1 MAGLKEIR
9 RRLKSVNNTK
19 KITSAM
25 KLVSAAKL
33 RKTQESVVR
42 SRGYTDSLKGVLAQ
56 LQGGSEFTHPLLE
69 ARQSV
74 KRIRILVL
82 GASRGLCGAFNTNIN
97 RRVEALYRELATK
110 YPGSEVSSV
119 LLGKKPA
126 EYFRRIGR
134 QYLEAIENIA
144 DDPNSWPIQEICQ
157 KLEIDF
163 IRGDFDE
170 LHIVYTRFKS
180 AISQTAVAERLL
192 PLDRDT
198 VASNVV
204 ATAGSEVIAAGSEL
218 ALASIGITLF
228 EPNPQRVFDAVVPR
242 IVRATVRQAAFD
254 TKASEHAS
262 RMTAMD
268 NATKNAKELI
278 HSLTLTRN
286 KLRQSGI
293 TSQLLDIVGGAEALK

>member
-33 RKTQESVVR
+33 RKTQDAVVR
-42 SRGYTDSLKGVLAQ
+42 SRAYTDALRGILGQ
-56 LQGGSEFTHPLLE
+56 LQSGSEFSHPLLE
-69 ARQSV
+69 PRASV
-74 KRIRILVL
+74 KKIGILVL
-82 GASRGLCGAFNTNIN
+82 GGQRGLCGGFNTNTN
-97 RRVEALYRELATK
+97 RKIEALYRELAK
-110 YPGSEVSSV
+110 KHPGAEVSAII
-119 LLGKKPA
+119 LGKKPA
-126 EYFRRIGR
+126 EYYRRIGR
-134 QYLEAIENIA
+134 KYIESVENLA
-144 DDPNSWPIQEICQ
+144 DDPNNWPTQEVCQ
-157 KLEIDF
+157 RLELDF
-163 IRGDFDE
+163 LKGEFDE
-170 LHIVYTRFKS
+170 LYLVYTRFRS
-180 AISQTAVAERLL
+180 AISTVPTAERLL
-192 PLDRDT
+192 PLDKE
-198 VASNVV
+198 AL
-204 ATAGSEVIAAGSEL
+204 ATATSAKTPQAATGV
-218 ALASIGITLF
+218 TLF

-242 IVRATVRQAAFD
+242 IVRAIVRQAAFD

-286 KLRQSGI
+286 KLRQTGI

>member
-33 RKTQESVVR
+33 RKTQDAVVR
-42 SRGYTDSLKGVLAQ
+42 SRAYTDSLKGVLAQ
-56 LQGGSEFTHPLLE
+56 LQGSGDYSHPLLE
-69 ARQSV
+69 PKTTV
-74 KRIRILVL
+74 KHIRVVVL

-97 RRVEALYRELATK
+97 RKVESLYQELQSR
-110 YPGSEVSSV
+110 YPGCEISAV

-134 QYLEAIENIA
+134 VYHEAIENLA
-144 DDPNSWPIQEICQ
+144 DDPNAWPIQDVCQ
-157 KLEIDF
+157 KIEVDF
-163 IRGDFDE
+163 IKDKIDE
-170 LHIVYTRFKS
+170 LHIVYTRFRS
-180 AISQTAVAERLL
+180 AISQTAVSERLL
-192 PLDRDT
+192 PLSLDAVGGST
-198 VASNVV
+198 N
-204 ATAGSEVIAAGSEL
+204 TAGGQNDSAQMISG
-218 ALASIGITLF
+218 GITLF

-242 IVRATVRQAAFD
+242 IVRARMRQAAFD

>member
-33 RKTQESVVR
+33 RKTQDAVVR
-42 SRGYTDSLKGVLAQ
+42 SRGYTDSLKGILAQ
-56 LQGGSEFTHPLLE
+56 LQSGNEFTHPLLE
-69 ARQSV
+69 ARPTV
-74 KRIRILVL
+74 KKIRVLVL
-82 GASRGLCGAFNTNIN
+82 GGNRGLCGAFNTNIN
-97 RRVEALYRELATK
+97 RKVDALMKELAEK
-110 YPGSEVSSV
+110 NPEAEVTST
-119 LLGKKPA
+119 LLGRKPA
-126 EYFRRIGR
+126 EFYRRVGR
-134 QYLEAIENIA
+134 PYAESIENLA
-144 DDPNSWPIQEICQ
+144 DDPNSWPIQNVCQ
-157 KLEIDF
+157 KLEVDF
-163 IRGDFDE
+163 MRGEFDE
-170 LHIVYTRFKS
+170 LYVVYTRFRS
-180 AISQTAVAERLL
+180 AISTLPTAEKLI
-192 PLDRDT
+192 PLSRDSVT
-198 VASNVV
+198 VSEEQQG
-204 ATAGSEVIAAGSEL
+204 ATT
-218 ALASIGITLF
+218 GITIF

-242 IVRATVRQAAFD
+242 IVRAMVQQAAFD

-278 HSLTLTRN
+278 HSLTLKRN

>member
-33 RKTQESVVR
+33 RKTQDAVVR
-42 SRGYTDSLKGVLAQ
+42 SRAYTDSLKGVLAQ
-56 LQGGSEFTHPLLE
+56 LQGGSEFSHPLLE
-69 ARQSV
+69 ARPAV
-74 KRIRILVL
+74 KRVRLLVL
-82 GASRGLCGAFNTNIN
+82 GAGRGLCGAFNTNIN
-97 RRVEALYRELATK
+97 RKVEALHRELESK
-110 YPGSEVSSV
+110 YPGCEISSV
-119 LLGKKPA
+119 LIGKKPA
-126 EYFRRIGR
+126 EYYRRVGR
-134 QYLEAIENIA
+134 KYIEAIENVS
-144 DDPNSWPIQEICQ
+144 DDPAAWPLLDVCQ
-157 KLEIDF
+157 KLEVEF
-163 IRGDFDE
+163 LKGEFDE
-170 LHIVYTRFKS
+170 LYVVFTRFRS
-180 AISQTAVAERLL
+180 AISTLASAERIM
-192 PLDRDT
+192 PLDREA
-198 VASNVV
+198 VS
-204 ATAGSEVIAAGSEL
+204 GE
-218 ALASIGITLF
+218 ALASQSDATGVTIF

-254 TKASEHAS
+254 TKASEHAC

-278 HSLTLTRN
+278 HSLTLKRN

>member
-33 RKTQESVVR
+33 RKTQEAVVR
-42 SRGYTDSLKGVLAQ
+42 SRVYTDSLKDVLAQ
-56 LQGGSEFTHPLLE
+56 LRGGLEFTHPLLE

-74 KRIRILVL
+74 KRVRILVL
-82 GASRGLCGAFNTNIN
+82 GASRGLCGAFNTNVN

-110 YPGSEVSSV
+110 YPGCEVSSV

-134 QYLEAIENIA
+134 QYLEAVENLA
-144 DDPNSWPIQEICQ
+144 DDPNAWPIQDLCQ
-157 KLEIDF
+157 RLEIEF
-163 IRGDFDE
+163 IKGEFDE
-170 LHIVYTRFKS
+170 LHVVYTRFKS

-192 PLDRDT
+192 PLDQDAVFST
-198 VASNVV
+198 STEAGAS
-204 ATAGSEVIAAGSEL
+204 AT
-218 ALASIGITLF
+218 GITLF

>member
-33 RKTQESVVR
+33 RKTQEAVVR
-42 SRGYTDSLKGVLAQ
+42 SRAYTESLKGVLAQ
-56 LQGGSEFTHPLLE
+56 LQGGNEFSHPLLE
-69 ARQSV
+69 PRSTV
-74 KRIRILVL
+74 KRVRVLVL
-82 GASRGLCGAFNTNIN
+82 GVSRGLCGGFNTNIN
-97 RRVEALYRELATK
+97 RRVEALYRELSSK
-110 YPGSEVSSV
+110 HPGCEISSV

-134 QYLEAIENIA
+134 QYLEAIENIS
-144 DDPNSWPIQEICQ
+144 DDPNLWPIQELCQ

-163 IRGDFDE
+163 IKGEFDE
-170 LHIVYTRFKS
+170 LHVVYTRFRS

-192 PLDRDT
+192 PLDRE
-198 VASNVV
+198 VV
-204 ATAGSEVIAAGSEL
+204 AGSVGDSAGAAS
-218 ALASIGITLF
+218 GITLF

-268 NATKNAKELI
+268 NATKNATELT
-278 HSLTLTRN
+278 HSLTLKRN

>member
-33 RKTQESVVR
+33 RKTQEAVLR
-42 SRGYTDSLKGVLAQ
+42 SRAYTDSLKGVLAQ

-69 ARQSV
+69 PRQTV
-74 KRIRILVL
+74 RKVRILVL

-97 RRVEALYRELATK
+97 RRIESLYRELTTK
-110 YPGSEVSSV
+110 YPGCEVSSV

-134 QYLEAIENIA
+134 QYLEAVENIA
-144 DDPNSWPIQEICQ
+144 DDPNAWPIQDICQ

-163 IRGDFDE
+163 IKGEFDE
-170 LHIVYTRFKS
+170 LHVVYTRFRS

-192 PLDRDT
+192 PLDREA
-198 VASNVV
+198 V
-204 ATAGSEVIAAGSEL
+204 AGSSADVGAA
-218 ALASIGITLF
+218 ATGITLF

-278 HSLTLTRN
+278 HSLTLKRN

>member
-33 RKTQESVVR
+33 RKTQDAVVR

-56 LQGGSEFTHPLLE
+56 LQGGNEFSHPLLE
-69 ARQSV
+69 ARPSV
-74 KRIRILVL
+74 KKVRVLVL
-82 GASRGLCGAFNTNIN
+82 GGSRGLCGAFNTNVN
-97 RRVEALYRELATK
+97 RKVDALLKELSQK
-110 YPGSEVSSV
+110 YPGAEVSSV
-119 LLGKKPA
+119 LMGKKPA
-126 EYFRRIGR
+126 EFYRRVGR
-134 QYLEAIENIA
+134 PYVEAIENLP
-144 DDPNSWPIQEICQ
+144 DDPNGWPIQEVCQ
-157 KLEIDF
+157 RLEVDF
-163 IRGDFDE
+163 MRGDFDE
-170 LHIVYTRFKS
+170 LHIVYTRFRS
-180 AISQTAVAERLL
+180 AISTVPTAEMLL
-192 PLDRDT
+192 PLNRDSVST
-198 VASNVV
+198 ATTTSGAASGV
-204 ATAGSEVIAAGSEL
+204 
-218 ALASIGITLF
+218 TLF

-242 IVRATVRQAAFD
+242 IVRALVRQAAFD

-278 HSLTLTRN
+278 HSLTLKRN

>member
-33 RKTQESVVR
+33 RKTQEAVVR
-42 SRGYTDSLKGVLAQ
+42 SRAYTDSLKGVLAQ
-56 LQGGSEFTHPLLE
+56 LQSGSEFTHPLLE
-69 ARQSV
+69 PKQAV
-74 KRIRILVL
+74 KRVRILVL
-82 GASRGLCGAFNTNIN
+82 GVSRGLCGAFNTNIN
-97 RRVEALYRELATK
+97 RRVEALYREIAAK
-110 YPGSEVSSV
+110 DPACEISSV

-134 QYLEAIENIA
+134 QYVEAIENIA
-144 DDPNSWPIQEICQ
+144 DDPNSWPIQDLCQ

-163 IRGDFDE
+163 IKGEFDE
-170 LHIVYTRFKS
+170 LHLVYTRFRS

-192 PLDRDT
+192 PLDRDA
-198 VASNVV
+198 VAGNTADAGV
-204 ATAGSEVIAAGSEL
+204 AATS
-218 ALASIGITLF
+218 ITLF
-228 EPNPQRVFDAVVPR
+228 EPNPERVFDAVVPR

-268 NATKNAKELI
+268 NATKNAKELT
-278 HSLTLTRN
+278 HALTLKRN

>member
-33 RKTQESVVR
+33 RKTQDSVVR
-42 SRGYTDSLKGVLAQ
+42 SRGYTDSLKGILAQ
-56 LQGGSEFTHPLLE
+56 LQGGNEFSHPLLE
-69 ARQSV
+69 ARPTV
-74 KRIRILVL
+74 KKIRVLVI
-82 GASRGLCGAFNTNIN
+82 GGNRGLCGAFNTNIN
-97 RRVEALYRELATK
+97 RKADALIKELAEK
-110 YPGSEVSSV
+110 HPDAEISSV
-119 LLGKKPA
+119 LLGRKPA
-126 EYFRRIGR
+126 EFYRRVSR
-134 QYLEAIENIA
+134 PYLQSIENLA
-144 DDPNSWPIQEICQ
+144 DDPNSWPIQDVCQ
-157 KLEIDF
+157 RLEIEF
-163 IRGDFDE
+163 MRGDFDE
-170 LHIVYTRFKS
+170 LHIVYTRFRS
-180 AISQTAVAERLL
+180 AISTVPTAEKLI
-192 PLDRDT
+192 PLSRDS
-198 VASNVV
+198 VASS
-204 ATAGSEVIAAGSEL
+204 ATNQAAST
-218 ALASIGITLF
+218 GITIF

-242 IVRATVRQAAFD
+242 IVRALVRQAAFD

>member
-33 RKTQESVVR
+33 RKTQEAVVR

-97 RRVEALYRELATK
+97 RRVETLYREIAAK
-110 YPGSEVSSV
+110 HPGCEISSV

-126 EYFRRIGR
+126 EYFRRIER
-134 QYLEAIENIA
+134 QYLEAVENIA
-144 DDPNSWPIQEICQ
+144 DDPNSWPIQDLCQ

-163 IRGDFDE
+163 IKGELDE

-192 PLDRDT
+192 PLDRD
-198 VASNVV
+198 AV
-204 ATAGSEVIAAGSEL
+204 ATTSADSGVSD
-218 ALASIGITLF
+218 IGITLF

-278 HSLTLTRN
+278 HALTLKRN

>member
-33 RKTQESVVR
+33 RKTQDAVVR
-42 SRGYTDSLKGVLAQ
+42 SRGYTDSLKSVLAQ
-56 LQGGSEFTHPLLE
+56 LEGGNEFTHPLLE
-69 ARQSV
+69 ARASV
-74 KRIRILVL
+74 KKIRVLVL
-82 GASRGLCGAFNTNIN
+82 GGNRGLCGAYNTNIN
-97 RRVEALYRELATK
+97 RKVESLHKELSERH
-110 YPGSEVSSV
+110 PGAEISSV
-119 LLGKKPA
+119 LLGKKPG
-126 EYFRRIGR
+126 EYYRRVGR
-134 QYLEAIENIA
+134 TYLEAIENLA
-144 DDPNSWPIQEICQ
+144 DDPNQWPIQDVCQ
-157 KLEIDF
+157 RLEIDF
-163 IRGDFDE
+163 LRGEFDE
-170 LHIVYTRFKS
+170 LYLVYTRFRS
-180 AISQTAVAERLL
+180 AISTVPTAERLL
-192 PLDRDT
+192 PLSKDSVST
-198 VASNVV
+198 TSGASSSGV
-204 ATAGSEVIAAGSEL
+204 
-218 ALASIGITLF
+218 TLF
-228 EPNPQRVFDAVVPR
+228 EPNPQRVFDAIVPR
-242 IVRATVRQAAFD
+242 IVRALVRQAAFD